1 MNQTTANAAA
11 LALVGA
17 LALQLA
23 ACGTAQQSAPGQAS
37 TQPEPVTL
45 TMSWWGDDARTE
57 TYQQAIQAFEA
68 KLQYITV
75 ETIYGTTADE
85 DQTTDVMQVDWT
97 WPGQNADQFVDLNEY
112 SDVIDL
118 EQFSQSA
125 LDACTVDGALLAVPM
140 SVTGRIFYW
149 NTCTF
154 EQAGIDAPKTYE
166 ELLTAGNTFREVL
179 GEEYYPLAMDAAAR
193 MNLMVSYLESTT
205 GKAWVVDRQLQ
216 YSVDEIK
223 TGLEFLQALEENHVM
238 PTLAAQQ
245 TNGTLDQT
253 PMWQNGQYA
262 GTFSWDADAETYRS
276 ALKNASGFLVGD
288 EIAFGGQANG
298 GFSKVYLALAINSS
312 CQHPKEAAILVN
324 FLLNEDMGASIMGTA
339 CGLPD
344 SATGRAAATA
354 AGLVNPLVVE
364 ANNRMMAFVD
374 FPFDPTFESPALA
387 AVPDG
392 LYAAVLTACSNGEL
406 TTTQAA
412 EQLAEGI
419 TAMLDRTV
427 AE

>member
-1 MNQTTANAAA
+1 MNRTIANAAA

-23 ACGTAQQSAPGQAS
+23 ACGTAQQPAAEPAS
-37 TQPEPVTL
+37 TQPESVTL

-75 ETIYGTTADE
+75 ETTYGPTADE
-85 DQTTDVMQVDWT
+85 DKTADVMQVNWT
-97 WPGQNADQFVDLNEY
+97 WLGQNADQFVDLNEY

-149 NTCTF
+149 NTRTF

-166 ELLTAGNTFREVL
+166 ELLAAGNTFREVL
-179 GEEYYPLAMDAAAR
+179 GEEYYPLTLDEAAR

-205 GKAWVVDRQLQ
+205 GKVWVADGQLQ
-216 YSVDEIK
+216 YSADEIQ
-223 TGLEFLQALEENHVM
+223 TGLEFLQTLEENHVM

-245 TNGTLDQT
+245 TNGMLDKT

-262 GTFSWDADAETYRS
+262 GTFAWDADAETYRS
-276 ALKNASGFLVGD
+276 ALKDASGFLVGD
-288 EIAFGGQANG
+288 EITFGEQANG

-344 SATGRAAATA
+344 SATGRAAVTA
-354 AGLVNPLVVE
+354 AGQVNPLVVE
-364 ANNRMMAFVD
+364 ANNRMMSFVD
-374 FPFDPTFESPALA
+374 FPLDPTFESPALA

-406 TTTQAA
+406 TPAQAA
-412 EQLAEGI
+412 EQLMEGI
-419 TAMLDRTV
+419 AAVLDGTA

>member
-85 DQTTDVMQVDWT
+85 DQTADVMQVDWT

-193 MNLMVSYLESTT
+193 MNLM
-205 GKAWVVDRQLQ
+205 
-216 YSVDEIK
+216 
-223 TGLEFLQALEENHVM
+223 F
-238 PTLAAQQ
+238 P
-245 TNGTLDQT
+245 
-253 PMWQNGQYA
+253 
-262 GTFSWDADAETYRS
+262 DAE
-276 ALKNASGFLVGD
+276 K
-288 EIAFGGQANG
+288 
-298 GFSKVYLALAINSS
+298 K
-312 CQHPKEAAILVN
+312 C
-324 FLLNEDMGASIMGTA
+324 
-339 CGLPD
+339 
-344 SATGRAAATA
+344 
-354 AGLVNPLVVE
+354 VVE
-364 ANNRMMAFVD
+364 SFRKQETQKNHNHYFSEWLEGS
-374 FPFDPTFESPALA
+374 DPDYHTAQDLYYKLA
-387 AVPDG
+387 KRDG
-392 LYAAVLTACSNGEL
+392 YMRS
-406 TTTQAA
+406 
-412 EQLAEGI
+412 I
-419 TAMLDRTV
+419 
-427 AE
+427 